1 MFKDDED
8 GLIPHNHQTE
18 IDEAAKVLAK
28 HFADIFA
35 ETVKKVI
42 AGKRIEKICW
52 ESICKNRG
60 MQSLDKMIPKREGV

>member
-1 MFKDDED
+1 MFRDDED

-28 HFADIFA
+28 YFSDRFA

-52 ESICKNRG
+52 EALGKNRG
-60 MQSLDKMIPKREGV
+60 IQSLDKMIFKNLY